1 MSDLDEFLDVA
12 ETARRLGVSVSYLN
26 KARCTGAGPKYVK
39 MGKVV
44 RYRWRRDVMPWFE
57 SRTHRST
64 SERGEAA

>member
-1 MSDLDEFLDVA
+1 MSNLDEFLDVA

-26 KARCTGAGPKYVK
+26 KARCTGGGPKYVK
-39 MGKVV
+39 MSKAV
-44 RYRWRRDVMPWFE
+44 RYRWREVMAWAE